1 MVLESINRSSKYP
14 TGHYKMT
21 NMIPDCSCVLCVRIV
36 IVFVLAGQSI
46 IRSPAVKGSAVV
58 LAVDMD

>member
-1 MVLESINRSSKYP
+1 
-14 TGHYKMT
+14 MT
-21 NMIPDCSCVLCVRIV
+21 NMIPDCPCVLCVRIV

-46 IRSPAVKGSAVV
+46 IRSPAVERSAVV